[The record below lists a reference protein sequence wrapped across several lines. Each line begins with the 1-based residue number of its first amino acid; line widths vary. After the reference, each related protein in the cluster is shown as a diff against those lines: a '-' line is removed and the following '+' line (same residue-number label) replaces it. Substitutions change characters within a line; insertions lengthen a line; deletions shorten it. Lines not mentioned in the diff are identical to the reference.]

1 MDSEG
6 GRLKI
11 LLLLVGFGS
20 PYPYCVIEN
29 GCFITLFVLTEA
41 TKFLLLFIYLFIILY
56 IYIYILNSIVQLDIN
71 ELFVNLEFLSHV

>member
-29 GCFITLFVLTEA
+29 GCFIMLFVLTEA
-41 TKFLLLFIYLFIILY
+41 TKFPSFFFFFL
-56 IYIYILNSIVQLDIN
+56 ILNSVVQLDIN
-71 ELFVNLEFLSHV
+71 ELFVNLEFLPHV

>member
-11 LLLLVGFGS
+11 LLLLVELGS
-20 PYPYCVIEN
+20 PYPYCVKEN

-41 TKFLLLFIYLFIILY
+41 TKFPSFFFFFFFK
-56 IYIYILNSIVQLDIN
+56 ILNSIVQLDIN
-71 ELFVNLEFLSHV
+71 ELFVNLEFLPHV